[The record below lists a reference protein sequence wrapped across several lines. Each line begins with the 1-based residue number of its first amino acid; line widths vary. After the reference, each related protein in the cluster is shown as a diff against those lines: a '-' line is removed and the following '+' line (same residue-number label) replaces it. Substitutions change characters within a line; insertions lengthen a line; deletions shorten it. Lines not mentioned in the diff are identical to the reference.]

1 MAVGDE
7 EAVEGDAAVVGAEVD
22 SSDRTMT
29 TVVMVGND
37 QTTETFTAQQRIKV
51 QKDLRFF
58 RSVMSSIMYK
68 VAPLL
73 REYPIN
79 HSRIMYNIKPIQTVG
94 ETSNMPENAAALQ
107 GMNSFV
113 IMTSKLDF

>member
-1 MAVGDE
+1 
-7 EAVEGDAAVVGAEVD
+7 
-22 SSDRTMT
+22 
-29 TVVMVGND
+29 
-37 QTTETFTAQQRIKV
+37 
-51 QKDLRFF
+51 
-58 RSVMSSIMYK
+58 MYK

-107 GMNSFV
+107 GNSFWA
-113 IMTSKLDF
+113 IMTSFE

>member
-1 MAVGDE
+1 
-7 EAVEGDAAVVGAEVD
+7 
-22 SSDRTMT
+22 
-29 TVVMVGND
+29 
-37 QTTETFTAQQRIKV
+37 
-51 QKDLRFF
+51 
-58 RSVMSSIMYK
+58 MSSIMYK

-107 GMNSFV
+107 GNFSV
-113 IMTSKLDF
+113 IMTSKIDF